1 MLAPGDD
8 VTVTDTSEHPAARRP
23 SASSTSRGTSAK
35 TVAARQAWQKQKR
48 RTTRDSIRQAGRS
61 LLAEHD
67 YDTITVAQIAQRAG
81 VSQMTFFRHFS
92 TKEDFI
98 IGVMIDDETL
108 RMIRAV
114 IAEQPPGTPALR
126 IGQNITH
133 ELVRRLSDTGL
144 SQMADWVRL
153 IASHPSL
160 LAALHGHRTRWID
173 AIETLLRPES
183 PPGQDLGRRM
193 TALLLLDHL
202 VETLSWWAART
213 DPDAPSP
220 TELTDLADEAA
231 RAILDAAGPS

>member
-1 MLAPGDD
+1 M
-8 VTVTDTSEHPAARRP
+8 TVTDTDAQGTATRP
-23 SASSTSRGTSAK
+23 SAAPTGRGTSTR
-35 TVAARQAWQKQKR
+35 TVAARRAWQEQKR
-48 RTTRDSIRQAGRS
+48 RTTRDSIRRAGRS

-67 YDTITVAQIAQRAG
+67 YDAITVAQIAQRAG

-98 IGVMIDDETL
+98 IGMMIDDETL

-114 IAEQPPGTPALR
+114 IAEQPPGTPAFR
-126 IGQNITH
+126 IGQDIAH
-133 ELVRRLSDTGL
+133 ELVRRLSATEL
-144 SQMADWVRL
+144 SQMANWVRL

-160 LAALHGHRTRWID
+160 LAALHGHRTRWVD
-173 AIETLLRPES
+173 TIETLLRPGS

-220 TELTDLADEAA
+220 TELADLADEAA
-231 RAILDAAGPS
+231 RAILDATRPS